1 MRETNPKAG
10 ATKPAGSPH
19 DVFKA
24 QTPQALRQVA
34 ENGAEQ
40 AKETYAKMTAAAGV
54 ASDLIQASCTTAAK
68 GAAEYNAK
76 VIQIARTNVNAAFDY
91 ARDISSVRSPSE
103 LVEVM
108 SGHARKGFDV
118 FAEQSRELTA
128 LAQKVTSDATE
139 PLKSGIAKA
148 FRGPLG

>member
-1 MRETNPKAG
+1 
-10 ATKPAGSPH
+10 
-19 DVFKA
+19 
-24 QTPQALRQVA
+24 
-34 ENGAEQ
+34 
-40 AKETYAKMTAAAGV
+40 
-54 ASDLIQASCTTAAK
+54 
-68 GAAEYNAK
+68 
-76 VIQIARTNVNAAFDY
+76 
-91 ARDISSVRSPSE
+91 
-103 LVEVM
+103 M